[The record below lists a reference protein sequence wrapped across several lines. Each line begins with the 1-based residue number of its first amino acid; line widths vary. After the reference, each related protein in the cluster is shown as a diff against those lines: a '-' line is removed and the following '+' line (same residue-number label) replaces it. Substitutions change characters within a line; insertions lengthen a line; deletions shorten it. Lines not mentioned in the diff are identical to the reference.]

1 MSHKLIHPAVCP
13 LICMETNTCCC
24 SHVKSAEV
32 NIVIQFPTQNATAES
47 VTNSLLPVNDKSKLI

>member
-1 MSHKLIHPAVCP
+1 
-13 LICMETNTCCC
+13 METNTCCC

-47 VTNSLLPVNDKSKLI
+47 VTNSLLPVNDKSKTTQLI